1 MKRLA
6 IPFFLLMMMGSAIA
20 QTKPGTAAKKAPA
33 KTASTAKSKPAA
45 APAIKKEDVEEGKI
59 LLTKSDCL
67 ACHKV
72 DTKLVGPAYADVAKK
87 YPYSATNID
96 LLSTKI
102 INGGS
107 GTWGAVPMAA
117 HPALAAADVKKMV
130 TYILS
135 LNAK

>member
-6 IPFFLLMMMGSAIA
+6 IPLLMMMIMGTVHA
-20 QTKPGTAAKKAPA
+20 QTKPAAGSKKAPA
-33 KTASTAKSKPAA
+33 KPAAKSKTAVT
-45 APAIKKEDVEEGKI
+45 PAIKKEDIEEGKV
-59 LLTKSDCL
+59 LLSKSDCL

-72 DTKLVGPAYADVAKK
+72 DTRIVGPAYAEVAKK
-87 YPYSATNID
+87 YPYSTANVD
-96 LLSTKI
+96 LLCAKI

-117 HPALAAADVKKMV
+117 HPALAATDVKKMV

-135 LNAK
+135 LQTK

>member
-6 IPFFLLMMMGSAIA
+6 IPLLMMMIMGTVHA
-20 QTKPGTAAKKAPA
+20 QTKPAAGTKKAPA
-33 KTASTAKSKPAA
+33 KPATAAKSKPAVT
-45 APAIKKEDVEEGKI
+45 PAIKKEDIEEGKV
-59 LLTKSDCL
+59 LLSKSDCL

-72 DTKLVGPAYADVAKK
+72 DTRIVGPAYAEVAKK
-87 YPYSATNID
+87 YPYSTANVD
-96 LLSTKI
+96 LLCAKI

-117 HPALAAADVKKMV
+117 HPALAATDVKKMV

-135 LNAK
+135 LQTK